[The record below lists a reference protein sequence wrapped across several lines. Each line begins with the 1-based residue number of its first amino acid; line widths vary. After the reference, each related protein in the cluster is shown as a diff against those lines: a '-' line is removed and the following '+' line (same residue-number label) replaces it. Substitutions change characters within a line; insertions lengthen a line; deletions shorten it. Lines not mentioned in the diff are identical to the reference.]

1 MRNPT
6 SVALLSGLL
15 LSWLALS
22 SASAAVPGRYVR
34 VEAPASSR
42 MNIYEIELWAGGRNI
57 ALKNSEIKFAGTGHR
72 GRDINFRGE
81 QRKFIDGSVD
91 RKTRAF
97 EVSTDGAV
105 NPWVELDLGKTYP
118 LQRLVLHQPE
128 EPAYDD
134 RALRLVTVLDEQR
147 RVVFVAYWDIRR
159 PPFDR
164 GEASFELVTPKHALV
179 GRVVPEG
186 SAGWVPLGEVL
197 EVQPLPEPVD
207 AARRRQVFQT
217 RNSAESVERLARELC
232 ERLDLTNPA
241 LATVRQRYQS
251 GDYAGA
257 LNAYRDH
264 FLKKFQ
270 GITFLHEHELGST
283 LQGHPR
289 AADDLLNNVAVVFSR
304 FDVEAVRFEPGAIN
318 WGYISRSGGE
328 VSAGALD
335 TARARVRAGRFQRP
349 LLTAYR
355 ETGRLEYLR
364 QWANI
369 TDDWGLNV
377 LQDLERS
384 DQDLRDYFVKSE
396 LQEFNHLADELAQTV
411 RQRPEF
417 AQALPATTLA
427 RLLIPVLEEY
437 PPAYWWPCRRVT
449 FNHTY
454 NALNAATTTVRI
466 LDDFHAGQRLARENR
481 QHWQRIWTMCM
492 TRDGSMNEVGDEGH
506 MFMQWRMGVQIHHM
520 RKSPPSWFT
529 PDFEAEFETGWKQTT
544 TYPIRH
550 ISPDGRGH
558 RINVVDLFPEIWEL
572 TSRTCTYGG
581 MIPRETVDSTAIL
594 NLPAVRS
601 ILQSVYGA
609 GRQRE
614 SLPPEK
620 QEAWDK
626 VTGFYGMQ
634 FDPPETTSDWMPYTG
649 MWYLRR
655 SWEPDATF
663 VSMVCQPTG
672 HPSANGSIWNTMAQ
686 YWDHGQPLYKAGPV
700 AIDRQPQFDAAG
712 RRTYWPGSKTVELTT
727 SSERP
732 IPARWYTSPQIDY
745 AESFFEGTY
754 QRHGVNG
761 RLGKLE
767 LGDSP
772 ITGARAD
779 RRLVLIK
786 PARLVIVTD
795 AVSVPPTQRPRNY
808 QVPEYFGGPEI
819 GKRAAK
825 LSGQVQGDAARTEL
839 KHPAAP
845 GVTVRRFSP
854 LDLQR
859 SEGTQPNWTGDPA
872 TISASS
878 NSGFLMVSLIESRTS
893 DSKPIVRSTRDL
905 SGDGVAGFAAE
916 LNDGSTLVWLTA
928 LNEARPLQAEGV
940 SVQGQS
946 LLLWR
951 HEGQVHGVAL
961 DVESL
966 QLGGKSVAIPQQD
979 FAFTLAGGKLQATEN
994 IYRPI
999 EPVTFSPAEPVFV
1012 ERVQV
1017 TMHSATP
1024 GVEIR
1029 YTLDGSEP
1037 GPQSTL
1043 YQGPITMDA
1052 DAYIRARA
1060 FRPGTDKV
1068 PFATAGTQVTVI
1080 SDARYR
1086 KAKPSPGIARLP
1098 QRGTE
1103 PGLNW
1108 ELVDGVSYFAL
1119 LSHLH
1124 LPSVLP
1130 AVANGTTPELLDVA
1144 MRRGDGPFGV
1154 RYEGYLNVPSD
1165 GVWTFHAPPEYVGAN
1180 CEPGYDLRLWID
1192 GQEWDLGQRFHGQGI
1207 WSVALAKGLHE
1218 IKVTFAD
1225 VRHRDRTVPRS
1236 GLWRGYP
1243 TPWVLWQG
1251 ESPVI
1256 EISGPQVEKRPIPA
1270 AWLQRAK

>member
-1 MRNPT
+1 MRRF
-6 SVALLSGLL
+6 SSAALLSGLL
-15 LSWLALS
+15 LSCLALS
-22 SASAAVPGRYVR
+22 SASAAVSGRYVR

-57 ALKNSEIKFAGTGHR
+57 ALKNSEIKFAGIGYR

-81 QRKFIDGSVD
+81 QRRFIDGIID
-91 RKTRAF
+91 RKSRAF

-105 NPWVELDLGKTYP
+105 NPWVELDLGQTYA
-118 LQRLVLHQPE
+118 LERIVVHQPE
-128 EPAYDD
+128 GPAYDD

-147 RVVFVAYWDIRR
+147 RVVYVAHWDIRR
-159 PPFDR
+159 PPFDQ
-164 GEASFELVTPKHALV
+164 GVATFDLAPTKHALA

-186 SAGWVPLGEVL
+186 SGGWVPLGEL
-197 EVQPLPEPVD
+197 MEARSQPAPAD
-207 AARRRQVFQT
+207 AAQRRERFRE
-217 RNSAESVERLARELC
+217 RNSAESVEQLARAFC
-232 ERLDLTNPA
+232 ERLDLSKPE

-251 GDYAGA
+251 GDLAGA

-264 FLKKFQ
+264 FLRKLQ
-270 GITFLHEHELGST
+270 GITFLHEHPLDST
-283 LQGHPR
+283 FHAYPK

-304 FDVEAVRFEPGAIN
+304 FDVEAVRFEPGTIN
-318 WGYISRSGGE
+318 WGHISKDGDTI
-328 VSAGALD
+328 SAGALD

-355 ETGRLEYLR
+355 ETGRPEYLR
-364 QWANI
+364 QWATI
-369 TDDWGLNV
+369 TDDWGMNILH
-377 LQDLERS
+377 DLENS
-384 DQDLRDYFVKSE
+384 EQDLRDYFVKTE

-411 RQRPEF
+411 RERPEL

-466 LDDFHAGQRLARENR
+466 LDDFHAGQRLAWENR

-506 MFMQWRMGVQIHHM
+506 MFMPWRMGVQIHHM
-520 RKSPPSWFT
+520 RKSPPLWFT
-529 PDFEAEFETGWKQTT
+529 PDFDAEFETGWKQMT

-550 ISPDGRGH
+550 LSPDGRGH

-572 TSRTCTYGG
+572 TTGICTYGG
-581 MIPRETVDSTAIL
+581 MIPRETVDSTPIL
-594 NLPAVRS
+594 RLSAVRS

-620 QEAWDK
+620 QEAWDQ
-626 VTGFYGMQ
+626 VIGFYGRE
-634 FDPPETTSDWMPYTG
+634 FEPPETTSDWMPYTG

-663 VSMVCQPTG
+663 VSMVCQPSG
-672 HPSANGSIWNTMAQ
+672 HPSANGSTWNTMAQ
-686 YWDHGQPLYKAGPV
+686 YWDHGQPLYKMGPV
-700 AIDRQPQFDAAG
+700 SIDRQPQFDAAG

-727 SSERP
+727 SGERP
-732 IPARWYTSPQIDY
+732 IPARWYTSPTMDY
-745 AESFFEGTY
+745 AEAFFEGTY

-761 RLGKLE
+761 RLGRLE
-767 LGDSP
+767 LGDNP
-772 ITGARAD
+772 VTGTRAD
-779 RRLVLIK
+779 RRVVLFK
-786 PARLVIVTD
+786 PARLAIVTD
-795 AVSVPPTQRPRNY
+795 AVMVPRTERPRSY

-819 GKRAAK
+819 GKRVVK
-825 LSGQVQGDAARTEL
+825 LSGQVEGAAARSEL
-839 KHPAAP
+839 KHPSAP

-854 LDLQR
+854 MKLEW
-859 SEGTQPNWTGDPA
+859 SAGTQPDWTGKPA

-878 NSGFLMVSLIESRTS
+878 RDGFLMVSLIEPHVPGGAST
-893 DSKPIVRSTRDL
+893 VQSTRDL
-905 SGDGVAGFAAE
+905 STDGIAGFSAR
-916 LNDGSTLVWLTA
+916 LNDGSTLIWLTA
-928 LNEARPLQAEGV
+928 LNDARPLQAEGV
-940 SVQGQS
+940 GVQGQS
-946 LLLWR
+946 LLLWW
-951 HEGQVHGVAL
+951 HGKSVYGMAL
-961 DVESL
+961 GVESFS
-966 QLGGKSVAIPQQD
+966 LGGKPVATPRQD
-979 FAFTLAGGKLQATEN
+979 FAFTLADGKLQATEG
-994 IYRPI
+994 IDRPI

-1012 ERVQV
+1012 DRVQV
-1017 TMHSATP
+1017 AMHSATP

-1037 GPQSTL
+1037 TPQSTL
-1043 YQGPITMDA
+1043 YEGPITIEA

-1060 FRPGTDKV
+1060 FRPGIDKV
-1068 PFATAGTQVTVI
+1068 PFATAGTQATVI

-1086 KAKPSPGIARLP
+1086 KAEPSPAIATLLER
-1098 QRGTE
+1098 QTE

-1108 ELVDGVSYFAL
+1108 ELVDGVSHFAL

-1130 AVANGTTPELLDVA
+1130 AAARGTTRELLDVS

-1192 GQEWDLGQRFHGQGI
+1192 GQEWDLGQRFHGRGI
-1207 WSVALAKGLHE
+1207 WSIALKKGLHTF
-1218 IKVTFAD
+1218 KVTFAD

-1256 EISGPQVEKRPIPA
+1256 EISGPQFEKQPIPA
-1270 AWLQRAK
+1270 AWLLRAK